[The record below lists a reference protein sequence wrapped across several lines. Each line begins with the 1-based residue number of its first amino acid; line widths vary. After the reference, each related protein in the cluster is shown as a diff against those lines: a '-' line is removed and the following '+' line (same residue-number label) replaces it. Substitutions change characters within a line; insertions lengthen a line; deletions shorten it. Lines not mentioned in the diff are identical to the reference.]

1 MISLLVWAGMTVLVV
16 WSVSHTVEVTREKR
30 IHNRAAGWYRT
41 PHEPCDHKPDYVLE
55 SERLRRL
62 GGMR

>member
-1 MISLLVWAGMTVLVV
+1 MTVLVV
-16 WSVSHTVEVTREKR
+16 WSVSYTVEVTREKR

>member
-1 MISLLVWAGMTVLVV
+1 MIWLIIWAGMTILIVS
-16 WSVSHTVEVTREKR
+16 SVSRTVELTREKR
-30 IHNRAAGWYRT
+30 IHNLAAQWYQT
-41 PHEPCDHKPDYVLE
+41 PHQPRDPKPDYVLE